1 MDFYLEEDNE
11 TAILLSDITNYYDK
25 VNSTP
30 STVPDY
36 VINIKDDGIDSYCNV
51 FVDGND
57 LNIKWDNEKT
67 YVSNLP
73 ESDDFTGKCNK
84 VTAKEFLEAIGR

>member
-25 VNSTP
+25 VNSSP

-73 ESDDFTGKCNK
+73 ESDDFTGQCNK
-84 VTAKEFLEAIGR
+84 VTAKKFLETIGR